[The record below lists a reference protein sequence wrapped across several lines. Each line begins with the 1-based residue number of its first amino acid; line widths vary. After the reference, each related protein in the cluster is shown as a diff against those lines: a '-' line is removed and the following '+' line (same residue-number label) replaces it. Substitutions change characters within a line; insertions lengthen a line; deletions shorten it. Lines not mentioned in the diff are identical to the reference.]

1 MLTSKNNS
9 SVAVVMRVIRQIASN
24 PEMSL
29 LLLKRF
35 SYKKLL
41 TEKGLYEYEK
51 TWFVTYIF
59 QCIYA
64 IYSVHILI

>member
-9 SVAVVMRVIRQIASN
+9 SVAVVMRMIRQIASN

-35 SYKKLL
+35 FYKKLL
-41 TEKGLYEYEK
+41 IEKGLYEYEK
-51 TWFVTYIF
+51 T
-59 QCIYA
+59 
-64 IYSVHILI
+64 